1 MTQPEA
7 SISVGARIRVRRN
20 ELGMSLSELATAA
33 NVSKAYLSALENGS
47 ASKVSGEKLYAIA
60 DALGVNMTDLMGRK
74 LISRPPTNIPE
85 GLREFALE
93 QDLPEA
99 DVLMLARI
107 EFRGGQP
114 RTKERWAH
122 IYSAIRSTTWMDDKA
137 SPE

>member
-1 MTQPEA
+1 MTKSEPPV
-7 SISVGARIRVRRN
+7 SVGVRIRQRRT
-20 ELGMSLSELATAA
+20 ELDLSLSDLAKAA
-33 NVSKAYLSALENGS
+33 SVSKAYLSALENGS

-74 LISRPPTNIPE
+74 LISRPPTEIPA

-114 RTKERWAH
+114 KTKERWAH
-122 IYSAIRSTTWMDDKA
+122 IYSAIRSTTWMDDNA
-137 SPE
+137 PSE